1 MIYQLDE
8 RQRDTVNSVLM
19 EGKKGKEIS
28 SSLNEGDIYLCSFHV
43 SFVIVFCDRKKN
55 LSPRKSPLPQ
65 PPTPYSLAHKFDTP
79 VTRT

>member
-8 RQRDTVNSVLM
+8 RQRDTVNSGLM

-43 SFVIVFCDRKKN
+43 SFVIVFCDRKKKS
-55 LSPRKSPLPQ
+55 LSTEKSP
-65 PPTPYSLAHKFDTP
+65 PPTSNPLQP
-79 VTRT
+79 RT